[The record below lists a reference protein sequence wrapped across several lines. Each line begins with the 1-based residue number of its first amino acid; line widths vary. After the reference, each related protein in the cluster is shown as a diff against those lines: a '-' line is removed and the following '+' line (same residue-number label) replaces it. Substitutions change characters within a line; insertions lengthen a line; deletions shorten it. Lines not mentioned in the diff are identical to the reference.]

1 MFIAIGC
8 AFSLLGLHAFRDGFL
23 WYWGFDA
30 RMGTFGY
37 APTIQAFFL
46 GLLLV
51 VMGIL
56 SLWAPK

>member
-1 MFIAIGC
+1 
-8 AFSLLGLHAFRDGFL
+8 
-23 WYWGFDA
+23 
-30 RMGTFGY
+30 MGTFGY